1 MPRSAAFQRFFCRC
15 GLWFPNWVTLNLD
28 VWSFACL
35 MPAKQTLIKHV
46 AKPNIFKHHVF
57 SKAQKYHWGSERKY
71 VNRISLA
78 GCSDHCH
85 TSHNKTSRTDGSTT
99 PTESMN
105 QEQLLYT
112 TIIIQYSIQT
122 ISKWFNMRQSLPR
135 CLGTPRFIPPI
146 KMPKGSWHL
155 SVYSAS
161 IRVREILQC
170 AIHTMTGWNSTT
182 CRFTLFYNHR
192 PWWHSSIP
200 LAMTAIH
207 QAWWATIS
215 PMGNS
220 LHLWGS
226 NRSLPA
232 V

>member
-1 MPRSAAFQRFFCRC
+1 
-15 GLWFPNWVTLNLD
+15 
-28 VWSFACL
+28 

-46 AKPNIFKHHVF
+46 AYPNIFKHHVF
-57 SKAQKYHWGSERKY
+57 SKAQKYHFRSERKY

-122 ISKWFNMRQSLPR
+122 ISKWFNMHQSLPR

-182 CRFTLFYNHR
+182 CRFTMIYNNHQALMAFF
-192 PWWHSSIP
+192 HSPTTSV
-200 LAMTAIH
+200 AMTVIH
-207 QAWWATIS
+207 QAWCDYFTDGQLSA
-215 PMGNS
+215 PLKFQS
-220 LHLWGS
+220 LVAGG
-226 NRSLPA
+226 PT